1 MALGKEAGLL
11 ARSGATAAVRTGKI
25 HVVGASHTSLVVNQ
39 SLRGNEMYERRL
51 LVETLPHLNEVETEI
66 EELPL
71 RVVPDW
77 DDQVKRATEAARLI
91 DRHLDYEARGRL
103 LLDLDDFRP
112 QHLCPEQRVQMISDL
127 YAASR

>member
-1 MALGKEAGLL
+1 MVDRE
-11 ARSGATAAVRTGKI
+11 
-25 HVVGASHTSLVVNQ
+25 
-39 SLRGNEMYERRL
+39 L
-51 LVETLPHLNEVETEI
+51 LVETLPRVTETEI

-77 DDQVKRATEAARLI
+77 DDQVKRANEVCRLI

-112 QHLCPEQRVQMISDL
+112 QHLCPEQRVQMLSDV
-127 YAASR
+127 YAATR